1 MREMI
6 VTYPYRST
14 VGLVVF
20 VLGSLV
26 VLPFYVIFEL
36 FYLLYSVSNY
46 IASKSQKKPGK
57 SVIGKTLK
65 RKIFLEIKHDNYYT
79 KDRMN

>member
-1 MREMI
+1 MI

-26 VLPFYVIFEL
+26 VLPFYILFEL
-36 FYLLYSVSNY
+36 FYLLYSVSTY
-46 IASKSQKKPGK
+46 LAFRIQKKSGK
-57 SVIGKTLK
+57 SVVRKTFK